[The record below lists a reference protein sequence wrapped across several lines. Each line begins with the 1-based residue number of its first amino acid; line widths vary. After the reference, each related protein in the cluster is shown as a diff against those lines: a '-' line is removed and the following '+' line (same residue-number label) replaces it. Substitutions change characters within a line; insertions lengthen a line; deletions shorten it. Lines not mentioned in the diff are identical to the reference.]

1 MASRPVAEPTKAESP
16 APRMAPPKIP
26 RSVEPRKEGAVR
38 ETTSITRPRTPK
50 RIATLPSGPICSVIP
65 CHQRFSR
72 WFILPP
78 VVARLLLGAQQLV
91 HDTQHIVALRHAP
104 RRGRAP
110 THRA

>member
-16 APRMAPPKIP
+16 APRRAPPKIP

-50 RIATLPSGPICSVIP
+50 RIATLASGPICSVIP

-91 HDTQHIVALRHAP
+91 TDTQYILPLVKPP
-104 RRGRAP
+104 RLLTTPARR
-110 THRA
+110 